1 MRVYLFWVPTLSVI
15 FAMALDS
22 FDPWDLAIGAV
33 LATVVLALF
42 GPFIFPLGEEQETVP
57 DIPLWRR
64 LIHLPRFLLAVI
76 HNITMGT
83 WQVSLFVLRLRPI
96 EHQGV
101 VALPVGER
109 SEAATVVMAYADNLS
124 PGSVVAVFDDERN
137 ILWTHVINASNP
149 EETRERAQE
158 LYDKYQRKV
167 LP

>member
-1 MRVYLFWVPTLSVI
+1 MRLYAFWVPILTLI

-22 FDPWDLAIGAV
+22 FDPWDLAIGAL

-42 GPFIFPLGEEQETVP
+42 SSFIFPLDEKQEYATE
-57 DIPLWRR
+57 IPLWRR
-64 LIHLPRFLLAVI
+64 LIHTPIFLLAVI
-76 HNITMGT
+76 RNITLGT
-83 WQVSLFVLRLRPI
+83 WQVSLFVLRLRRI

-124 PGSVVAVFDDERN
+124 PGSVVAVFDDEQD

-149 EETRERAQE
+149 EETRKRAWH
-158 LYDKYQRKV
+158 LYDKYQRKI